1 MDTRTGARPRLARKL
16 SWLVVASLT
25 GAALLAPAASVQ
37 AASVAPVFPGGTLG
51 ANPTCAD
58 LAAAYGNGQ
67 TWLEIEKINGMPAN
81 GTYGE
86 ITISGVS
93 GQTFSWTSTVG
104 IDAVL
109 VKAGS
114 DNHAVYV
121 YAPTA
126 ASAES
131 FGDTDLT
138 HGQSQQA
145 TSHVSF
151 CADTTNPPPPTD
163 APPTDTPPTDAP
175 PTDTPPTDTPPTD
188 APPTDTPPTDAPPTD
203 TPPTDAPPTDTPP
216 TEPPDGGVLPTA
228 TPAGGVAGS
237 TGTPNVTLPPTD
249 TLGSATS
256 APAGDGWRVIL
267 LAMAG
272 LLAGALLLTP
282 ASAVVRRKDDRQP

>member
-1 MDTRTGARPRLARKL
+1 MDTRTRARPRLARKL

-175 PTDTPPTDTPPTD
+175 PTDTPPTD
-188 APPTDTPPTDAPPTD
+188 
-203 TPPTDAPPTDTPP
+203 APPTDTPP

>member
-1 MDTRTGARPRLARKL
+1 MDTRTRAHPRLARKL
-16 SWLVVASLT
+16 SWLVVASLA
-25 GAALLAPAASVQ
+25 GAALFAPSVR
-37 AASVAPVFPGGTLG
+37 AASVAPIFPGGTLG
-51 ANPTCAD
+51 SNPTCSD

-67 TWLEIEKINGMPAN
+67 TWLELEKIDGMPAD

-86 ITISGVS
+86 ITISDVS
-93 GQTFSWTSTVG
+93 GQTFSWSSTVG
-104 IDAVL
+104 VDAVL
-109 VKAGS
+109 VKAGN

-126 ASAES
+126 DSAES
-131 FGDTDLT
+131 FGDTNLT
-138 HGQSQQA
+138 HGQNQQG

-151 CADTTNPPPPTD
+151 CYDTSNPPPPPTD
-163 APPTDTPPTDAP
+163 A
-175 PTDTPPTDTPPTD
+175 PPTDTPPTD

-249 TLGSATS
+249 TLGTATT
-256 APAGDGWRVIL
+256 APAGDGWRLIL

-272 LLAGALLLTP
+272 IVAGALLLTP
-282 ASAVVRRKDDRQP
+282 ASTVVNRKDDRQE